1 MDIKRVVQNYN
12 RCQLIRSK
20 LYPEPTE
27 SILTKIE
34 GTFTHLGLDIIG
46 FLIKAKNNNQKIIIT
61 VDYFTNWV
69 EEEPTEN
76 IASKNIIKFLVS
88 LLDIVYPK

>member
-1 MDIKRVVQNYN
+1 MDIKRMVQNYN

-46 FLIKAKNNNQKIIIT
+46 FLIKAKNNNQ
-61 VDYFTNWV
+61 
-69 EEEPTEN
+69 
-76 IASKNIIKFLVS
+76 
-88 LLDIVYPK
+88 